1 MKKKRLITSA
11 LPYVNNIP
19 HLGNIIGCV
28 LSADVFAR
36 YCKIANYETLF
47 VCGNDE
53 YGTTTETKAL
63 QEGLTPKDLCDK
75 YHKIHKEIYDW
86 FNIDFSVFGRTS
98 HPKQTEIVQS
108 IFWKLY
114 ENGYIVEGLLIQP
127 YCEHCKM
134 FLADR
139 FVEGICP
146 YCGYEMAKGDQCENC
161 GKLLDP
167 AELKEPKCTICKKPP
182 VFKETKHLFLDLE
195 TLKPE
200 LEKWVNTTAEKNNW
214 SYNALSVTKGWID
227 LGLKKRCIT
236 RDLKWGVPVPLKGYE
251 DKVFYVWFD
260 APIGYISITASKY
273 DNWEEWWK
281 NPENVDLYQFMGKD
295 NIPFHTVLFPASLM
309 GTKENWTMLKTISST
324 EYLNYEDLKF
334 SKSRGTGVFGD
345 QAKDTGIDPD
355 LFRYYLLR
363 IRPEKNDTNFFWND
377 FMEKTNGEIIAN
389 YGNLVNR
396 ILQFIDRFFD
406 GLIPD
411 ITELNSEYSVFS
423 IVDINK
429 EKEKIINDF
438 ENIELKNCL
447 LDILEISS
455 IGNKFFQ
462 DKEPWKVVKENKE
475 TAKIIIGSLLFLI
488 KDISIMLYPYI
499 PKTIE
504 KFFATINVEKEKI
517 NFNDIENYS
526 YLKNKKINKPIVL
539 FNKLEKDKI
548 EELRKK
554 FSGSTNMT
562 EESLFPVLLK
572 TGKILEIKRHP
583 KADKLYIE
591 KVDLGNGEIRQIVSG
606 LVPYYKEEEL
616 LNKTIVVVT
625 NLKEAILRGEKSQ
638 GMLLAAQNE
647 DGTIVEVLSPDAVPG
662 TIVLPEGLKESE
674 VNKKEISIDEFFNV
688 KIDVR
693 ESKIFCNNKPLVVNN
708 QPIKVEKVK
717 NGIVK

>member
-36 YCKIANYETLF
+36 YCKLAGYETLF

-63 QEGLTPKDLCDK
+63 QEGITPKELCDK
-75 YHKIHKEIYDW
+75 YHKIHKEIYEW

-98 HPKQTEIVQS
+98 HPKQTEIVQD

-114 ENGYIVEGLLIQP
+114 NNGYIVENSLIQP

-139 FVEGICP
+139 FIEGICP
-146 YCGYEMAKGDQCENC
+146 NCNYEMAKGDQCENC

-167 AELKEPKCTICKKPP
+167 AELKEPKCTICKTTPI
-182 VFKETKHLFLDLE
+182 FKETKHLFLDLE
-195 TLKPE
+195 ILKPQ
-200 LEKWVNTTAEKNNW
+200 LEKWVKDTAEKNNW

-236 RDLKWGVPVPLKGYE
+236 RDLKWGVPVPLKNYE

-281 NPENVDLYQFMGKD
+281 NPDNVDLYQFMGKD

-345 QAKDTGIDPD
+345 QVKNTGIDRD

-406 GLIPD
+406 GIVPD
-411 ITELNSEYSVFS
+411 INDLKCEYSVFS
-423 IVDINK
+423 IVDI
-429 EKEKIINDF
+429 EKEKKKIIENF

-455 IGNKFFQ
+455 VGNKFFQ
-462 DKEPWKVVKENKE
+462 DKEPWRIIKEDKE
-475 TAKIIIGSLLFLI
+475 KAKIIITSLLFLV

-499 PKTIE
+499 PSTIE
-504 KFFATINVEKEKI
+504 KFFNTINVEKEKI
-517 NFNDIENYS
+517 NFNDIGNYD
-526 YLKNKKINKPIVL
+526 YLKNKKINKPVVL
-539 FNKLEKDKI
+539 FNKLEKDLI

-554 FSGSTNMT
+554 FSGEANIKSNI
-562 EESLFPVLLK
+562 LLK
-572 TGKILEIKRHP
+572 TGKIIDIKRHP

-591 KVDLGNGEIRQIVSG
+591 TVDLGNGEKRQIVSG

-616 LNKTIVVVT
+616 LNKKIIIVA

-638 GMLLAAQNE
+638 GMLLAAQNQ
-647 DGTIVEVLSPDAVPG
+647 DGSIVEVLSPDVEIG
-662 TIVLPEGLKESE
+662 TTILPEGLKEE
-674 VNKKEISIDEFFNV
+674 EINKKEISIEEFLNV
-688 KIDVR
+688 KIDVIDY
-693 ESKIFCNNKPLVVNN
+693 KIFFDNRPLLAKDND
-708 QPIKVEKVK
+708 IKVEKVK